1 MLILLIT
8 SSVCKQQQ
16 VGLRVQDVLSDK
28 LYSKKPQGRGRKP
41 KIYHKNLHVEPK
53 HKSVTLSMTQL
64 CHGESLF
71 FNMFWNFTSKSLPLH
86 QKQAC
91 ISPLQSAEATDPLL
105 TKQWKESQ
113 TLPIS
118 VYFLFYLF
126 FMLMSCKTMRSKI
139 CITGIYISFVAWP

>member
-1 MLILLIT
+1 MFYQT
-8 SSVCKQQQ
+8 NFT
-16 VGLRVQDVLSDK
+16 R
-28 LYSKKPQGRGRKP
+28 
-41 KIYHKNLHVEPK
+41 KNLKEGGESQRYIIKNLYVQPK
-53 HKSVTLSMTQL
+53 HKSVTLSVTQL

-139 CITGIYISFVAWP
+139 CITGIYISFVARPQLRYIPDISQSRLAK